1 MLTHALVRIE
11 DYAVVGDTQTIAL
24 VGRDGSIDWLCLPRF
39 DSGACFAALL
49 GDASHGRW
57 RIAPRGGAQRTTR
70 RYRGETLVLET
81 EMATAEGVVRI
92 VDCMPVRGK
101 NPDVVRVVEGVSG
114 SVDMHSE
121 LVVRFDYGSVVPWV
135 RRLDGRLHAIAGPDG
150 LVLASPVA
158 SRGEGFTTVADFT
171 VRAGDRVPFVLT
183 WFRSHEAP
191 PETAEPFSAIDDT
204 DAWWRAWAS
213 RFEDGG
219 PYRDVALRSL
229 ITLKALTYAPTGGIV
244 AAATTSLPEALGGSR
259 NWDYRFCWLRDA
271 TLTLYALLGAGFREE
286 ASAWRDWLLRAVAG
300 DPSKLQ
306 IMYSVVGERR
316 LDERAIEWLPGYEG
330 SQPVRIGNAASTQ
343 LQLDV
348 YGEVLD
354 TFHQSRRMKIAPDPA
369 SWALQRAIC
378 ESLEGRWD
386 EADQGI
392 WEVRGPRRH
401 FTYSKVMAWVAL
413 DRAIKAV
420 AQHGMDGPLDR
431 WRALRDRIHRDV
443 CERGYDPDLGCFTQA
458 YGSKVLDATLLR
470 IPTVGFLPIGDP
482 RVQRTIAAI
491 ERTLLKDGFVAR
503 YPTHEGGNLDGVEG
517 KEAAFLACS
526 FWLVDAYV
534 MSGRRE
540 EARAMFERLVSVR
553 NDVGLLSEEYDVER
567 GRLVGNF
574 PQAFSHVALVNS
586 ARNLSHAGGPVHHRG
601 ST

>member
-1 MLTHALVRIE
+1 MRIE
-11 DYAVVGDTQTIAL
+11 DYAIIGDTQTIAL
-24 VGRDGSIDWLCLPRF
+24 VGIDGSIDWLCLPRF

-57 RIAPRGGAQRTTR
+57 QIAPARGARRRSR
-70 RYRGETLVLET
+70 RYRGPTLVLET
-81 EMATAEGVVRI
+81 ETETPGGVVRV
-92 VDCMPVRGK
+92 VDCMPVRGRY
-101 NPDVVRVVEGVSG
+101 PDVVRVVEGVSG
-114 SVDMHSE
+114 SVAMRSE

-135 RRLDGRLHAIAGPDG
+135 RRIDGRLHAIGGPDA
-150 LVLASPVA
+150 LVLNTPVPT
-158 SRGEGFTTVADFT
+158 RGERFTTVAEFT

-183 WFRSHEAP
+183 WHPSHEP
-191 PETAEPFSAIDDT
+191 LPETAEAFSAVDDT
-204 DAWWRAWAS
+204 EAWWRAWAS
-213 RFEDGG
+213 HYEADG
-219 PYRDVALRSL
+219 PYRDIALRSL

-244 AAATTSLPEALGGSR
+244 AAATTSLPEAIGGSR
-259 NWDYRFCWLRDA
+259 NWDYRYCWLRDA
-271 TLTLYALLGAGFREE
+271 TLTLYALLVAGFRDE

-306 IMYSVVGERR
+306 ILYSVVGERR
-316 LDERAIEWLPGYEG
+316 IDERTVEWLPGYEG
-330 SQPVRIGNAASTQ
+330 SRPVRIGNAASTQ

-354 TFHQSRRMKIAPDPA
+354 AFHQSRRMGNAPDPA

-378 ESLEGRWD
+378 ESLEQSWD
-386 EADQGI
+386 LPDEGI
-392 WEVRGPRRH
+392 WEIRGPRRP

-420 AQHGMDGPLDR
+420 EQHGMDGPTDR
-431 WRALRDRIHRDV
+431 WSRVRDEIHRDV
-443 CERGYDPDLGCFTQA
+443 CRRGYDAELGCFTQS

-470 IPTVGFLPIGDP
+470 IPTVGFLPIGDA

-491 ERTLLKDGFVAR
+491 ERTLMKDGFVER
-503 YPTHEGGNLDGVEG
+503 YPTTEGENLDGIRG
-517 KEAAFLACS
+517 REAAFLACS

-534 MSGRRE
+534 LSGRQEDAVRL
-540 EARAMFERLVSVR
+540 FERLVSVR
-553 NDVGLLSEEYDVER
+553 NDVGLLSEEYDVGR
-567 GRLVGNF
+567 RRLVGNF

-586 ARNLSHAGGPVHHRG
+586 ARNLDRAGGPAHHRT